1 MMQNLLIVDDDA
13 RISELLVRFLRGQD
27 FDISSAS
34 DGTVAI
40 DHILREEPDLVI
52 LDLMLPEMSGIEVCK
67 RIRPHY
73 QNPIIMLTA
82 HDNEIS
88 EVEAL
93 NAGIDDYL
101 AKPVRPHVLLAR
113 INALLRRTVPPSQL
127 NKESGPLEVQDLNL
141 YPDSRTVMRAGR
153 VVELSDSEF
162 DLLWL
167 LASHAGSVVSRDQLS
182 SGLRGVAFDGLDRS
196 VDMRVSKLRKSLGDG
211 PVPHRYIRTMR
222 SKGYLFLKES
232 S

>member
-27 FDISSAS
+27 FDITSAS

-67 RIRPHY
+67 RIRPQY

-101 AKPVRPHVLLAR
+101 AISDRDRLCNLGFPFPQPRLKHQDIP
-113 INALLRRTVPPSQL
+113 
-127 NKESGPLEVQDLNL
+127 EVC
-141 YPDSRTVMRAGR
+141 
-153 VVELSDSEF
+153 
-162 DLLWL
+162 
-167 LASHAGSVVSRDQLS
+167 
-182 SGLRGVAFDGLDRS
+182 
-196 VDMRVSKLRKSLGDG
+196 
-211 PVPHRYIRTMR
+211 
-222 SKGYLFLKES
+222 
-232 S
+232 